1 MCIHKKNKEINKALK
16 LLKTVI
22 LDETISTIYKS
33 SERGTFGFATMGG
46 QDLKWKT
53 QQGNELSS
61 DESRS
66 HEKRFR
72 ETLQNNRKIT
82 KIR

>member
-1 MCIHKKNKEINKALK
+1 
-16 LLKTVI
+16 
-22 LDETISTIYKS
+22 
-33 SERGTFGFATMGG
+33 MGG
-46 QDLKWKT
+46 QDLKRKT
-53 QQGNELSS
+53 QQGNEPSS
-61 DESRS
+61 DESRL